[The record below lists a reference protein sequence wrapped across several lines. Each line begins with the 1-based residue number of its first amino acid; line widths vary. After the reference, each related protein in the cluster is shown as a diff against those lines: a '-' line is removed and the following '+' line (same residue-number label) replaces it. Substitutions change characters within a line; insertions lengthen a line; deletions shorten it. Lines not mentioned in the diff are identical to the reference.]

1 VPSEWECMSTRG
13 FFGGV
18 LIGLAIDLPPF
29 FLVNDNA
36 EFELSTLLLLLGVL
50 AVSGVALY
58 VALSA
63 RIWMRQPRKGI
74 AASKRVKA
82 GLWPTKQRS
91 ATNEADRRSSVSHT
105 DS

>member
-1 VPSEWECMSTRG
+1 MSTRG

-36 EFELSTLLLLLGVL
+36 EFELSTLLLLWGVL

-63 RIWMRQPRKGI
+63 RIRMRQPRKAI
-74 AASKRVKA
+74 AASKHVKA
-82 GLWPTKQRS
+82 SLSPTKQSS
-91 ATNEADRRSSVSHT
+91 ATNEADGLSPVSHA
-105 DS
+105 DG